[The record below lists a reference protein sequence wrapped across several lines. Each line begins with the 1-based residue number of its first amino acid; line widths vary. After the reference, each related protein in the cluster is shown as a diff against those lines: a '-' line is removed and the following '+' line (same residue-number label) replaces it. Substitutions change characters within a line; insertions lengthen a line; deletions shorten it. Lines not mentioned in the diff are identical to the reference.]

1 VARFLLKL
9 AYDGTDF
16 SGWQIQTRE
25 GAEVESVRTVQAI
38 VRRAVRE
45 AIREPVH
52 IQGAS
57 RTDSGVHAAG
67 QVAAFTR
74 SDAPDRVGAPD
85 GSLLAA
91 INARLPEDITAL
103 ECFPV
108 RPCFQPISD
117 ASSKGYR
124 YSLRDGGDRPLWDR
138 RFVHHVRLR
147 PGASLDVDAMREGA
161 ALLVGE
167 HDFAAFAKA
176 GHGRKTTVRTVHAC
190 EVARQDDGRITID
203 ISGNGFLHNMVRI
216 IAGTLVELGNGRMV
230 VGRVAEA
237 LRGADRTLAGPTMPP
252 RGLRLEWITYP
263 PEVLDPTLAARER
276 AEWDGGAGGAGSG
289 VVDTEEAE

>member
-1 VARFLLKL
+1 MARFLLKL

-16 SGWQIQTRE
+16 SGWQIQTRG
-25 GAEVESVRTVQAI
+25 GAEDDSLRTVQAV

-57 RTDSGVHAAG
+57 RTDAGVHAAG

-74 SDAPDRVGAPD
+74 SDDPDREGAPD

-91 INARLPEDITAL
+91 INARLPEDVVAL
-103 ECFPV
+103 ECYPV

-117 ASSKGYR
+117 PVSKGYR
-124 YSLRDGGDRPLWDR
+124 YSLRDGDERPIWDR
-138 RFVHHVRLR
+138 RFVHHVRMR
-147 PGASLDVDAMREGA
+147 PGAALDVDAMRA
-161 ALLVGE
+161 AAARFVGE

-176 GHGRKTTVRTVHAC
+176 GHGRKSTVRAVHAC
-190 EVARQDDGRITID
+190 EVVRRDDGRVTID

-216 IAGTLVELGNGRMV
+216 VAGTLVEIGRGRMDP
-230 VGRVAEA
+230 GRIEEA
-237 LRGADRTLAGPTMPP
+237 LGTGDRSLAGPTLPP
-252 RGLRLEWITYP
+252 TGLRLEWITYP
-263 PEVLDPTLAARER
+263 PEVLDPSLPARER
-276 AEWDGGAGGAGSG
+276 AWVPD
-289 VVDTEEAE
+289 AEREPIADDE

>member
-1 VARFLLKL
+1 MARFLLKL

-57 RTDSGVHAAG
+57 RTDAGVHAAG

-85 GSLLAA
+85 ESLLAA
-91 INARLPEDITAL
+91 INARLPEDIVAL

-108 RPCFQPISD
+108 RACFQPISD

-124 YSLRDGGDRPLWDR
+124 YSLRDGGGRPLWDR
-138 RFVHHVRLR
+138 RFVHHVQMR

-190 EVARQDDGRITID
+190 EVVRQDDGRITID

-216 IAGTLVELGNGRMV
+216 VAGTLVEMGKGRM
-230 VGRVAEA
+230 GAERVAEA
-237 LRGADRTLAGPTMPP
+237 LRSGDRTLAGPTLPP
-252 RGLRLEWITYP
+252 TGLRLEWIEYP

-276 AEWDGGAGGAGSG
+276 AWGSDAEREA
-289 VVDTEEAE
+289 VEQEE